1 METLILKLMIKILKT
16 AIIGYGV
23 VGKRRKM
30 YIERNKNYKLL
41 YISDIKFKKNIK
53 SKTIIFFKNYK
64 EILKQNIDVVFITL
78 PTYLAARVTL
88 TFIKKGVH
96 VFCEKPPARNVNEI
110 KKVIQTSKKFPH
122 IKIKYGF
129 NHRYHSSVKLAKK
142 IIKSKK
148 YGKILNLRCLYG
160 KSKIVA
166 PYDNR
171 FTGSKDDWRSK
182 KKLSGGGILLDQGI
196 HLLDLIRFFN
206 GDFQEYKSFVSNKFW
221 NYDVED
227 NVFALMRDKNGVIAS
242 IHSTATQWQHTFRIE
257 ITAKYALIELK
268 GILSGT
274 KSYGKESLRIIERLP
289 KSSNGFKLKNQ
300 YYFSKD
306 NSWKEEI
313 DEFANIILKK
323 LSVKTGNIYDALKVM
338 DMVEKIYRADK
349 KGI

>member
-1 METLILKLMIKILKT
+1 MVKTLKT

-23 VGKRRKM
+23 VGKKRKLF
-30 YIERNKNYKLL
+30 IERNKNYKLL

-53 SKTIIFFKNYK
+53 RKSITFCRNYK

-78 PTYLAARVTL
+78 PTFLAASVTL
-88 TFIKKGVH
+88 AFIKKGVH
-96 VFCEKPPARNVNEI
+96 VFCEKPPAKNINEI
-110 KKVIQTSKKFPH
+110 KKVLKTSKKIPH

-148 YGKILNLRCLYG
+148 YGEIINLRCLYG
-160 KSKIVA
+160 KSKIIT

-171 FTGSKDDWRSK
+171 FTGEKDDWRSK

-196 HLLDLIRFFN
+196 HLLDLLRFFN
-206 GDFQEYKSFVSNKFW
+206 GDFQEYKSFISNKFW

-227 NVFALMRDKNGVIAS
+227 NAFALMRDKNGVIAS
-242 IHSTATQWQHTFRIE
+242 IHSTATQWQHKFRIE
-257 ITAKYALIELK
+257 ITTKYALIELK

-274 KSYGKESLRIIERLP
+274 KSYGKESLRIIKRSQ
-289 KSSNGFKLKNQ
+289 KSLNGYKIKSQ
-300 YYFSKD
+300 YYFNKD

-313 DEFANIILKK
+313 DEFANIILEK
-323 LSVKTGNIYDALKVM
+323 LPVKTGNIFDALKVM
-338 DMVEKIYRADK
+338 DMVEKIYHADK

>member
-1 METLILKLMIKILKT
+1 METLILKLMIKTLKT

-23 VGKRRKM
+23 VGKRRKI

-88 TFIKKGVH
+88 AFIEKGVH
-96 VFCEKPPARNVNEI
+96 VFCEKPPAKNVNEI
-110 KKVIQTSKKFPH
+110 KKVAQTSKKFPH
-122 IKIKYGF
+122 IKLKYGF

-148 YGKILNLRCLYG
+148 YGEILNLRCLYG
-160 KSKIVA
+160 KSKIVV

-182 KKLSGGGILLDQGI
+182 KKLSGGGILLDKGI
-196 HLLDLIRFFN
+196 HLLDLLRFFN
-206 GDFQEYKSFVSNKFW
+206 GDFHEYKSFISNKFW

-227 NVFALMRDKNGVIAS
+227 NAFVLMRDKNGVIAS
-242 IHSTATQWQHTFRIE
+242 IHSTATQWQHKFRIE
-257 ITAKYALIELK
+257 ITTKYALIELK

-274 KSYGKESLRIIERLP
+274 KSYGKESLRIIKRSQ
-289 KSSNGFKLKNQ
+289 KSLNGYKIKSR
-300 YYFSKD
+300 YYFNKD

-313 DEFANIILKK
+313 DEFANIILEK
-323 LSVKTGNIYDALKVM
+323 LPVKTGNILDALKVM
-338 DMVEKIYRADK
+338 DMIEKIYHADK

>member
-1 METLILKLMIKILKT
+1 MSKILKT

-23 VGKRRKM
+23 VGKKRKLF
-30 YIERNKNYKLL
+30 IERNKNYKLL
-41 YISDIKFKKNIK
+41 YISDTKFKKNVKNK
-53 SKTIIFFKNYK
+53 SITFYKNYR

-96 VFCEKPPARNVNEI
+96 VFCEKPPAKNISEI
-110 KKVIQTSKKFPH
+110 KKVLRVSKKIPH

-129 NHRYHSSVKLAKK
+129 NHRYHSSVKLAKE

-148 YGKILNLRCLYG
+148 YGEIINLRCLYG
-160 KSKIVA
+160 KSKIII

-171 FTGSKDDWRSK
+171 FTGTKDDWRSK
-182 KKLSGGGILLDQGI
+182 KQLSGGGILLDQGV
-196 HLLDLIRFFN
+196 HLLDLLRFFN
-206 GDFQEYKSFVSNKFW
+206 GDFREYKSFISNKFW

-227 NVFALMRDKNGVIAS
+227 NAFALMRDKNGVIAS
-242 IHSTATQWQHTFRIE
+242 IHSTATQWQHKFRIE
-257 ITAKYALIELK
+257 ISTRHALIELK
-268 GILSGT
+268 GILSGS

-289 KSSNGFKLKNQ
+289 KSSSGSRIKKQ
-300 YYFSKD
+300 YFFNKD

-323 LSVKTGNIYDALKVM
+323 LPIKTGNIYDALMVM
-338 DMVEKIYRADK
+338 HMVEKIYHDDK
-349 KGI
+349 KGVKRLFN

>member
-1 METLILKLMIKILKT
+1 MTKTLKT

-23 VGKRRKM
+23 VGKRRKLF
-30 YIERNKNYKLL
+30 IERNKNYKLL
-41 YISDIKFKKNIK
+41 YISDIKFKKNIRHR
-53 SKTIIFFKNYK
+53 SITFFKNYK
-64 EILKQNIDVVFITL
+64 EILKQDIDVVFITL
-78 PTYLAARVTL
+78 PTYLAAKVTL
-88 TFIKKGVH
+88 AFIKRGVH
-96 VFCEKPPARNVNEI
+96 VFCEKPPAKNVNEI
-110 KKVIQTSKKFPH
+110 KKVLQTSKKFPH

-148 YGKILNLRCLYG
+148 YGQILNLRCLYG
-160 KSKIVA
+160 KSKILA

-171 FTGSKDDWRSK
+171 FTGTDDDWRSK

-196 HLLDLIRFFN
+196 HLLDLLRFFN
-206 GDFQEYKSFVSNKFW
+206 GDFQEYKSFISNKFW

-227 NVFALMRDKNGVIAS
+227 NVFALMRDKKGVIAS

-274 KSYGKESLRIIERLP
+274 KSYGKESLKVIERLP
-289 KSSNGFKLKNQ
+289 KSSNGYKIKNQ

-306 NSWKEEI
+306 NSWREEI

-323 LSVKTGNIYDALKVM
+323 LSVKTGNILDSLKVM
-338 DMVEKIYRADK
+338 EMVEKIYLADK
-349 KGI
+349 KPI

>member
-1 METLILKLMIKILKT
+1 MIKTLKA

-23 VGKRRKM
+23 VGKRRRM

-41 YISDIKFKKNIK
+41 YISDIKFKKNIMN
-53 SKTIIFFKNYK
+53 KTIIFFKNYK
-64 EILKQNIDVVFITL
+64 EILKHNIDVVFITL

-88 TFIKKGVH
+88 TFIEKGVH
-96 VFCEKPPARNVNEI
+96 VFCEKPPAKNVNEI
-110 KKVIQTSKKFPH
+110 KKVIKTSKKFPH

-129 NHRYHSSVKLAKK
+129 NHRYHSSVQLAKN
-142 IIKSKK
+142 IIKSNK

-160 KSKIVA
+160 KSKIVR

-196 HLLDLIRFFN
+196 HLLDLLRFFN
-206 GDFQEYKSFVSNKFW
+206 GDFHEYKSFISNKFW

-242 IHSTATQWQHTFRIE
+242 IHSTATQWQHKFRIE
-257 ITAKYALIELK
+257 ITTKQALIELK
-268 GILSGT
+268 GILSGS
-274 KSYGKESLRIIERLP
+274 KSYGKESLRIIKRSQ
-289 KSSNGFKLKNQ
+289 KSLNGYKIKSQ
-300 YYFSKD
+300 YYFNKD
-306 NSWKEEI
+306 NSWKEEV
-313 DEFANIILKK
+313 DEFANIILEK
-323 LSVKTGNIYDALKVM
+323 LPVKTGNIYDALKVM
-338 DMVEKIYRADK
+338 DMVEKIYHADK

>member
-1 METLILKLMIKILKT
+1 MTKTLKT

-23 VGKRRKM
+23 VGKRRRM

-53 SKTIIFFKNYK
+53 SKKIIFFKNYK

-88 TFIKKGVH
+88 AFIKRGVH
-96 VFCEKPPARNVNEI
+96 VFCEKPPAKNVNEI
-110 KKVIQTSKKFPH
+110 KKVLQMSKKIPH

-160 KSKIVA
+160 KSKIVV

-196 HLLDLIRFFN
+196 HLLDLLRFFN
-206 GDFQEYKSFVSNKFW
+206 GDFYEYKSFISNKFW

-227 NVFALMRDKNGVIAS
+227 NAFVLMRDKNGVIAS
-242 IHSTATQWQHTFRIE
+242 IHSTATQWQHKFRIE
-257 ITAKYALIELK
+257 ITTKHALIELK
-268 GILSGT
+268 GILSGS
-274 KSYGKESLRIIERLP
+274 KSYGKESLRIIKRSQ
-289 KSSNGFKLKNQ
+289 KSLNGYKIKSQ
-300 YYFSKD
+300 YYFNKD

-313 DEFANIILKK
+313 DEFANIILEK
-323 LSVKTGNIYDALKVM
+323 LPVKTGNILDALKVM
-338 DMVEKIYRADK
+338 DMIEKIYHADK

>member
-1 METLILKLMIKILKT
+1 MIKILKT

-148 YGKILNLRCLYG
+148 YGEIINLRCLYG
-160 KSKIVA
+160 KSKIIKSKKHGE
-166 PYDNR
+166 DNR
-171 FTGSKDDWRSK
+171 FTGAKGDWRSK
-182 KKLSGGGILLDQGI
+182 KNYQAVAFY
-196 HLLDLIRFFN
+196 LIKVFI
-206 GDFQEYKSFVSNKFW
+206 FW
-221 NYDVED
+221 
-227 NVFALMRDKNGVIAS
+227 
-242 IHSTATQWQHTFRIE
+242 
-257 ITAKYALIELK
+257 
-268 GILSGT
+268 
-274 KSYGKESLRIIERLP
+274 
-289 KSSNGFKLKNQ
+289 
-300 YYFSKD
+300 
-306 NSWKEEI
+306 
-313 DEFANIILKK
+313 
-323 LSVKTGNIYDALKVM
+323 IY
-338 DMVEKIYRADK
+338 
-349 KGI
+349 

>member
-1 METLILKLMIKILKT
+1 MTKTLRT

-23 VGKRRKM
+23 VGKRRRLF
-30 YIERNKNYKLL
+30 IEGNNNYELL
-41 YISDIKFKKNIK
+41 YISDIKFKNDIK
-53 SKTIIFFKNYK
+53 SKSITFFKNYK
-64 EILKQNIDVVFITL
+64 EILKKNIDTVFITL
-78 PTYLAARVTL
+78 PTYLAAKVTL
-88 TFIKKGVH
+88 AFMKKGVH
-96 VFCEKPPARNVNEI
+96 VFCEKPPAKNVNEI
-110 KKVIQTSKKFPH
+110 KKVLAIYEKNKK

-148 YGKILNLRCLYG
+148 YGEILNMRCLYG
-160 KSKIVA
+160 KSKILA
-166 PYDNR
+166 SYHNR
-171 FTGSKDDWRSK
+171 FIGTKDDWRSK

-196 HLLDLIRFFN
+196 HLLDLLRFFN
-206 GDFQEYKSFVSNKFW
+206 GDFREYKSFISNKFW

-227 NVFALMRDKNGVIAS
+227 NAFALMRDKNGVIAS

-257 ITAKYALIELK
+257 ITTKYALIELK

-274 KSYGKESLRIIERLP
+274 KSYGKESLRIIERSQ
-289 KSSNGFKLKNQ
+289 KSLNGYKIKNQ

-323 LSVKTGNIYDALKVM
+323 LPIKTGNIYDAVKVM
-338 DMVEKIYRADK
+338 DMVEKIYRSDK
-349 KGI
+349 KRV

>member
-1 METLILKLMIKILKT
+1 MTKILRT

-23 VGKRRKM
+23 VGKRRKLF
-30 YIERNKNYKLL
+30 IERNKNYKLL
-41 YISDIKFKKNIK
+41 YISDIKLKKNIK
-53 SKTIIFFKNYK
+53 NKAITFFKNYK
-64 EILKQNIDVVFITL
+64 EILKQNVDVVFITL

-88 TFIKKGVH
+88 EFIKKGIH
-96 VFCEKPPARNVNEI
+96 VFCEKPPAKNVTEI
-110 KKVIQTSKKFPH
+110 KKIIKTSKRFPH

-148 YGKILNLRCLYG
+148 YGGILNLRCLYG

-166 PYDNR
+166 SYHDR
-171 FTGSKDDWRSK
+171 FSGTEDDWRSK

-196 HLLDLIRFFN
+196 HLLDLLIFFN
-206 GDFQEYKSFVSNKFW
+206 GDFHEYKSFISNKFW

-227 NVFALMRDKNGVIAS
+227 NAFALMRDKNGVIES

-257 ITAKYALIELK
+257 IAMKNALIELK

-274 KSYGKESLRIIERLP
+274 KSYGKESLRIIERSP
-289 KSSNGFKLKNQ
+289 KSSSGYKIKNQ
-300 YYFSKD
+300 YYFSQD
-306 NSWKEEI
+306 NSWKDEI

-323 LSVKTGNIYDALKVM
+323 LSIKTGNIYDALKVM
-338 DMVEKIYRADK
+338 NMVEKIYRADK
-349 KGI
+349 KK